1 MLGYCLL
8 TRLQEGRNQL
18 CPRSIVFPAHSSVPG
33 TWLIYSVDPG
43 KWVDDIMKYP
53 SLLVSCYFSLL
64 LCPVFAVGHFIPKHL
79 SQISPQSEVPGLC
92 DGCFATQTVEL
103 LAVFFFF
110 GGCLFIIV
118 LWLLNNVVLLSAVQ
132 WSESAICIHIVT
144 SLLSLPYLLP
154 HITPLGHCRA
164 LSWAQCCT
172 AGSH

>member
-64 LCPVFAVGHFIPKHL
+64 LCPVFAVGHLIPKHL

-110 GGCLFIIV
+110 L
-118 LWLLNNVVLLSAVQ
+118 VVVY
-132 WSESAICIHIVT
+132 
-144 SLLSLPYLLP
+144 SLLCYDCLTMLCCFLLYNEVNQPYVY
-154 HITPLGHCRA
+154 I
-164 LSWAQCCT
+164 
-172 AGSH
+172 